1 MQRITRAQA
10 AARRTC
16 TVCHQRKVRCD
27 AQEVGFPCTNCQS
40 ASRDDC
46 QMHQKRKRGS
56 ARPPPPSPVPYY
68 TRTST
73 QPPSAILEAPI
84 PSTSGSP
91 VPVPKVEVRGSSA
104 SRVGVEA
111 DANDCDDVEYVYR
124 RQLMEFIDQP
134 QFIDRPIDKD
144 ARLTYIGTDISN
156 LNFLVREQFG
166 STTTS
171 VYHFPSNR
179 IPRRHTCHDPGRLPV
194 EAAQLPP
201 KPVVDRLLE
210 AYFTYVNPGF
220 PVVDE
225 IIFMDQYRAKDPEN
239 PPSLLLL
246 HSILVVGAHVTF
258 DEPDRTLMKTLFFR
272 RAKSLFDARFER
284 NRDTTVQAALL
295 LTWHADGPEDVAA
308 NAWFWLGLAVR
319 TAMGLGMH
327 RDAENSTLVPH
338 NKRMWRRV
346 WWLLFQCDVLL
357 SLQYG
362 RPQSIHLEDSDVQKL
377 KPSDFQDCGVNSR
390 VEYVTQ
396 MTELCVVISEALR
409 ERFRLKSTQ
418 QSKQAMLQKTD
429 EALAHW
435 SLHLPHSLQL
445 RVTPTLDIGA
455 ANLQLVYNAALILL
469 HRAQPY
475 RLKASRTHREDSDIC
490 ITAAATIQ
498 SIFQC
503 LCDKSEIKCL
513 WTSSINCLF
522 TALIQLSIEVRFS
535 NPVLAISALRR
546 YDSAL
551 LSLRELARYW
561 PNAQSILHFFENSV
575 RLQESHQTPTQ
586 ANYDAQ
592 QSSGLN
598 SRSRT
603 DSLRETFNRDNQ
615 SRTIIPRE
623 IPKEVARPPLLT
635 THSSDT
641 GYENTPMAESESHN
655 TGTPASVS
663 QQQDSVVT
671 GQDNS
676 GEGIESSWHEW
687 RQTYWQQPEFED
699 DFLFTF

>member
-1 MQRITRAQA
+1 MANPI
-10 AARRTC
+10 
-16 TVCHQRKVRCD
+16 
-27 AQEVGFPCTNCQS
+27 FY
-40 ASRDDC
+40 ASPRSKCSVSLEHKQPREELVPVVIKEKDDC
-46 QMHQKRKRGS
+46 RMHQKRKRGS

-68 TRTST
+68 ARTLAN
-73 QPPSAILEAPI
+73 PSAPMPEAPV
-84 PSTSGSP
+84 TSSSNSP
-91 VPVPKVEVRGSSA
+91 VSVSIPPKVEASGSNATRISMET
-104 SRVGVEA
+104 RPDDG
-111 DANDCDDVEYVYR
+111 DDVEYVYR

-144 ARLTYIGTDISN
+144 ARLTYIGTDVSN
-156 LNFLVREQFG
+156 LSFLVREQFG
-166 STTTS
+166 STTSS
-171 VYHFPSNR
+171 VYHFPTNR
-179 IPRRHTCHDPGRLPV
+179 IPRRHTCHEPGLPV
-194 EAAQLPP
+194 EATQLPP
-201 KPVVDRLLE
+201 KLVVDRLLE
-210 AYFTYVNPGF
+210 AYFTHVNPTF

-225 IIFMDQYRAKDPEN
+225 AIFMDQYRAKDPEN

-246 HSILVVGAHVTF
+246 HAILLVGAHVTF
-258 DEPDRTLMKTLFFR
+258 DEPDRTSMKTIFFR

-377 KPSDFQDCGVNSR
+377 KPSDFQDCRASSR
-390 VEYVTQ
+390 IEYVFQ

-409 ERFRLKSTQ
+409 ERFRLKSTH

-429 EALAHW
+429 EALANW

-445 RVTPTLDIGA
+445 RMTPKLDIWA
-455 ANLQLVYNAALILL
+455 ANLQLVYNTALILL
-469 HRAQPY
+469 HRAQPH
-475 RLKASRTHREDSDIC
+475 RLKFARTHREDSDIC
-490 ITAAATIQ
+490 ITAATTIQ

-503 LCDKSEIKCL
+503 LCDRNEIKCL

-551 LSLRELARYW
+551 FSLRALARYW

-575 RLQESHQTPTQ
+575 RLQESQQTPTQ
-586 ANYDAQ
+586 ENYLTNVSSQQDSG
-592 QSSGLN
+592 QSSRNRSPSIQDN
-598 SRSRT
+598 SGG
-603 DSLRETFNRDNQ
+603 DSDPQ
-615 SRTIIPRE
+615 TIASAE
-623 IPKEVARPPLLT
+623 VAKEVLQPAFLIARGSEPR
-635 THSSDT
+635 SEDAS
-641 GYENTPMAESESHN
+641 MAEGDSHS
-655 TGTPASVS
+655 TGTPTSTS
-663 QQQDSVVT
+663 QHQDSAAV
-671 GQDNS
+671 GPDNG

>member
-10 AARRTC
+10 ASRRTC
-16 TVCHQRKVRCD
+16 IVCHQRKVRCD
-27 AQEVGFPCTNCQS
+27 AQEVGFPCTNCQN

-46 QMHQKRKRGS
+46 QMHHKRKRGS
-56 ARPPPPSPVPYY
+56 ARPPPPSPVPYHTKRLAIVPAAISE
-68 TRTST
+68 TRT
-73 QPPSAILEAPI
+73 PS
-84 PSTSGSP
+84 SSNSP
-91 VPVPKVEVRGSSA
+91 VPVPKVEVNGSA
-104 SRVGVEA
+104 GIDVGTSGDVEY
-111 DANDCDDVEYVYR
+111 DDVEYVYR

-134 QFIDRPIDKD
+134 QFTDRPIDKD
-144 ARLTYIGTDISN
+144 ARLTYIGTDVSNIS
-156 LNFLVREQFG
+156 FLVREQFG
-166 STTTS
+166 STTS
-171 VYHFPSNR
+171 NVYHFPTNR
-179 IPRRHTCHDPGRLPV
+179 IPRRHTCHEPGRLPV
-194 EAAQLPP
+194 EASQLPP

-210 AYFTYVNPGF
+210 AYFTHVNPGF

-225 IIFMDQYRAKDPEN
+225 TIFMDQYRAKDPEN

-246 HSILVVGAHVTF
+246 HAILVVGAHVTY

-284 NRDTTVQAALL
+284 NRDTIVQTALL

-346 WWLLFQCDVLL
+346 WWLLFQCDVLV

-362 RPQSIHLEDSDVQKL
+362 RPQSIHLEGSDVQKL
-377 KPSDFQDCGVNSR
+377 KPSDFQDCGTNSR
-390 VEYVTQ
+390 IEYVSQVTD
-396 MTELCVVISEALR
+396 LCIVISEALR
-409 ERFRLKSTQ
+409 ERFRLKLTH
-418 QSKQAMLQKTD
+418 QSRQCMLQKTD
-429 EALAHW
+429 EALANW

-445 RVTPTLDIGA
+445 NVSPTLDIWA
-455 ANLQLVYNAALILL
+455 ANLQLVYNTALILL
-469 HRAQPY
+469 HRAEPH
-475 RLKASRTHREDSDIC
+475 RLKISRTHRDDSDIC

-503 LCDKSEIKCL
+503 LCERNEIKCL

-551 LSLRELARYW
+551 FSLRELARYW

-575 RLQESHQTPTQ
+575 RLQDSHQTSTE
-586 ANYDAQ
+586 ANYTTMDIQQDAAPY
-592 QSSGLN
+592 
-598 SRSRT
+598 SRIRPDPVRENREHDKDPQTIVSAEVSKEASQLLLAPIS
-603 DSLRETFNRDNQ
+603 DLR
-615 SRTIIPRE
+615 
-623 IPKEVARPPLLT
+623 
-635 THSSDT
+635 
-641 GYENTPMAESESHN
+641 SESTPTAENDSHSN
-655 TGTPASVS
+655 DTPAFAS
-663 QQQDSVVT
+663 QQQDASA

-687 RQTYWQQPEFED
+687 RETYWQQPEFPD

>member
-1 MQRITRAQA
+1 
-10 AARRTC
+10 
-16 TVCHQRKVRCD
+16 
-27 AQEVGFPCTNCQS
+27 
-40 ASRDDC
+40 
-46 QMHQKRKRGS
+46 
-56 ARPPPPSPVPYY
+56 
-68 TRTST
+68 
-73 QPPSAILEAPI
+73 
-84 PSTSGSP
+84 
-91 VPVPKVEVRGSSA
+91 
-104 SRVGVEA
+104 
-111 DANDCDDVEYVYR
+111 
-124 RQLMEFIDQP
+124 MEFIDQP

-144 ARLTYIGTDISN
+144 ARLTYIGTDVSN
-156 LNFLVREQFG
+156 LSFLVREQFG
-166 STTTS
+166 STTSS
-171 VYHFPSNR
+171 VYHFPTNR
-179 IPRRHTCHDPGRLPV
+179 IPRRHTCHEPGLPV
-194 EAAQLPP
+194 EATQLPP
-201 KPVVDRLLE
+201 KLVVDRLLE
-210 AYFTYVNPGF
+210 AYFTHVNPTF

-225 IIFMDQYRAKDPEN
+225 SIFMDQYRAKDPEN

-246 HSILVVGAHVTF
+246 HAILLVGAHVNF
-258 DEPDRTLMKTLFFR
+258 DEPDRTLMKTIFFR

-362 RPQSIHLEDSDVQKL
+362 RPPSIHLEDSDVQKL
-377 KPSDFQDCGVNSR
+377 KPSDFQDCGISSR
-390 VEYVTQ
+390 IEYVFQ

-409 ERFRLKSTQ
+409 ERFRLKSTH

-429 EALAHW
+429 EALANW

-445 RVTPTLDIGA
+445 CLTPTLDIGA
-455 ANLQLVYNAALILL
+455 ANLQLVYNMALILL
-469 HRAQPY
+469 HRAQPH
-475 RLKASRTHREDSDIC
+475 RLKFSKTYREDSDIC
-490 ITAAATIQ
+490 ITAATTIQ

-503 LCDKSEIKCL
+503 LCDRSEIKCL

-522 TALIQLSIEVRFS
+522 TALIQLSIEVRFL

-575 RLQESHQTPTQ
+575 RLQESQQTPAQ
-586 ANYDAQ
+586 ANYLTNIDAQ
-592 QSSGLN
+592 QDFGPN
-598 SRSRT
+598 SRNRT
-603 DSLRETFNRDNQ
+603 DPVRESLRRDNDPLTVI
-615 SRTIIPRE
+615 SIDV
-623 IPKEVARPPLLT
+623 PKEVPRPPPPT
-635 THSSDT
+635 THNPEPRSKDT
-641 GYENTPMAESESHN
+641 PTAESDSHS
-655 TGTPASVS
+655 TGMPPSTS
-663 QQQDSVVT
+663 QQHESAAV

-676 GEGIESSWHEW
+676 GEEIESSWHEW

>member
-1 MQRITRAQA
+1 MQRITRAQVA
-10 AARRTC
+10 SRRTC

-27 AQEVGFPCTNCQS
+27 AQEVGFPCSNCQN
-40 ASRDDC
+40 ASRRDC

-56 ARPPPPSPVPYY
+56 ARLPTPSPVPYY
-68 TRTST
+68 TRTLANPRT
-73 QPPSAILEAPI
+73 AIPEAHTPS
-84 PSTSGSP
+84 SSDSP
-91 VPVPKVEVRGSSA
+91 VLVPKVETGGSGA
-104 SRVGVEA
+104 TRDEGP
-111 DANDCDDVEYVYR
+111 NDGDDVEYVYR

-144 ARLTYIGTDISN
+144 ARLTYIGTDVSN
-156 LNFLVREQFG
+156 LSFLVREQFG
-166 STTTS
+166 STTSS
-171 VYHFPSNR
+171 VYHFPTNR

-194 EAAQLPP
+194 EAVQLPP

-210 AYFTYVNPGF
+210 AYFTHANPGF

-225 IIFMDQYRAKDPEN
+225 TLFMDQYRAKDPED

-246 HSILVVGAHVTF
+246 HSILVVGAHVTY
-258 DEPDRTLMKTLFFR
+258 DEPDRTLMKTIFFR
-272 RAKSLFDARFER
+272 RAKSLFDVRFER
-284 NRDTTVQAALL
+284 NRDTAVQAALL

-327 RDAENSTLVPH
+327 RNAENSTLVPH
-338 NKRMWRRV
+338 NKKMWRRV

-362 RPQSIHLEDSDVQKL
+362 RPQSIHLEESDVQKL
-377 KPSDFQDCGVNSR
+377 KPSDFQDCGASTR
-390 VEYVTQ
+390 IEYVFQ

-409 ERFRLKSTQ
+409 ERFRLKSTH
-418 QSKQAMLQKTD
+418 QSKQAMLLKTD
-429 EALAHW
+429 EALANW

-445 RVTPTLDIGA
+445 RVTPTIDTWA

-475 RLKASRTHREDSDIC
+475 RLKIPRTHREDSDIC

-503 LCDKSEIKCL
+503 LCDRNEIKCL

-522 TALIQLSIEVRFS
+522 TALIQLSTEVRFS

-575 RLQESHQTPTQ
+575 RLQESHRTPTQ
-586 ANYDAQ
+586 ANCANLDAQ
-592 QSSGLN
+592 QDSDPN
-598 SRSRT
+598 SRIRSGPV
-603 DSLRETFNRDNQ
+603 RDTLDHDNDPQ
-615 SRTIIPRE
+615 TLISSE
-623 IPKEVARPPLLT
+623 VPKEASRPSFLTAR
-635 THSSDT
+635 SSEPRS
-641 GYENTPMAESESHN
+641 ENTPMVENGSQA
-655 TGTPASVS
+655 TGTPAFAS
-663 QQQDSVVT
+663 QQQNSTAAD
-671 GQDNS
+671 QDNS

-687 RQTYWQQPEFED
+687 RQAYWQQPEFED